1 MILLRGCRSRLSHLA
16 RDESGMVSVEA
27 AYAIAA
33 IVVAA
38 LLAIGAISGVTAQI
52 RCTDAAR
59 EAARL
64 TAAGDDSA
72 REIAKGLAGDEAV
85 VDISEEGERVIVH
98 VRTSVALM
106 PGLTLSARAVAV
118 REPRGEDQVV
128 FAPGVEP

>member
-1 MILLRGCRSRLSHLA
+1 MRLRESRIRLVRIG
-16 RDESGMVSVEA
+16 RDESGMATVEA

-33 IVVAA
+33 LVVAV
-38 LLAIGAISGVTAQI
+38 LLAVGAIGGVTAQI

-72 REIAKGLAGDEAV
+72 GQVAKRMAGEGAV
-85 VDISEEGERVIVH
+85 VAVSVQGERVVAR
-98 VRTSVALM
+98 VRTSVALL
-106 PGLTLSARAVAV
+106 PGLVVSAQAVAAK
-118 REPRGEDQVV
+118 EPRGEDQVV

>member
-1 MILLRGCRSRLSHLA
+1 MRLRESRIRLVRIG
-16 RDESGMVSVEA
+16 RDESGMATVEA

-33 IVVAA
+33 LVVAV
-38 LLAIGAISGVTAQI
+38 LLAVGAIGGVTAQI

-72 REIAKGLAGDEAV
+72 GQVAKRMAGEGAV
-85 VDISEEGERVIVH
+85 VAVSVQGERVVAR
-98 VRTSVALM
+98 VRTSVALL
-106 PGLTLSARAVAV
+106 PGLAVSAQAVAAK
-118 REPRGEDQVV
+118 EPRGEDHVV

>member
-1 MILLRGCRSRLSHLA
+1 MA
-16 RDESGMVSVEA
+16 TVEA

-33 IVVAA
+33 LVVAV
-38 LLAIGAISGVTAQI
+38 LLAVGAIGGVTAQI

-72 REIAKGLAGDEAV
+72 GQVAKRMAGEGAV
-85 VDISEEGERVIVH
+85 VAVSVQGERVVAR
-98 VRTSVALM
+98 VRTSVALL
-106 PGLTLSARAVAV
+106 PGLVVSAQAVAAK
-118 REPRGEDQVV
+118 EPRGEDQVV

>member
-1 MILLRGCRSRLSHLA
+1 MRLRELRIRLA
-16 RDESGMVSVEA
+16 RIGRDESGMATVEA

-33 IVVAA
+33 LVVAV
-38 LLAIGAISGVTAQI
+38 LLAVGAIGGVTAQI

-72 REIAKGLAGDEAV
+72 GEVAKRMAGEGAV
-85 VDISEEGERVIVH
+85 VTVSVQGERVVAR
-98 VRTSVALM
+98 VRTSVALL
-106 PGLTLSARAVAV
+106 PGLVVSAQAVAAK
-118 REPRGEDQVV
+118 EPRGEDQVV